1 METTTETIEAV
12 ASIEINRIDL
22 LAGLRHNYWA
32 AKREGFKRMA
42 DRAAE
47 TLRNF
52 HDADDAAAYE
62 ASEDTGRSV
71 KVRIVWELV

>member
-12 ASIEINRIDL
+12 ASIEINSIDL
-22 LAGLRHNYWA
+22 LAGLRHDYWA
-32 AKREGFKRMA
+32 AKREGFKTVA

-52 HDADDAAAYE
+52 HDADDATYAAC
-62 ASEDTGRSV
+62 EDTGRSV